1 LRDRFCSDGLIWS
14 AVENGIASALPP
26 DVAWGRARH
35 ALSPSPPTGR
45 MGVTASRAVSC

>member
-26 DVAWGRARH
+26 DEREVAHVMRCRQALQLAEWAWLRAGR
-35 ALSPSPPTGR
+35 
-45 MGVTASRAVSC
+45 SRV